1 MFFSLSLSHLSKARL
16 MHVSSASSA
25 WKTQGSGKTRRTRA
39 SLHLSLFPRFFFS
52 RHARRKVFWGPQ
64 CALASANS
72 NFPHEMFASEVQTKI
87 HCFSV
92 YHYAEMLMTA

>member
-1 MFFSLSLSHLSKARL
+1 MFLLLLVRGRL
-16 MHVSSASSA
+16 KVVVKLGAL
-25 WKTQGSGKTRRTRA
+25 G
-39 SLHLSLFPRFFFS
+39 LHYTSLFFLVFFFS